1 MAVSGYQVNKD
12 NKQIQNETNSE
23 NRHLV
28 FLIFKKKE
36 GNNGVGDIS
45 SLFQIHCQTS
55 RLHYKQAV
63 LYIYKVKSW
72 QAVVSQSG
80 EEH

>member
-45 SLFQIHCQTS
+45 SSFQIHCQTN
-55 RLHYKQAV
+55 RMYN
-63 LYIYKVKSW
+63 
-72 QAVVSQSG
+72 VVQCSSPDWLTTACQDLTL
-80 EEH
+80 